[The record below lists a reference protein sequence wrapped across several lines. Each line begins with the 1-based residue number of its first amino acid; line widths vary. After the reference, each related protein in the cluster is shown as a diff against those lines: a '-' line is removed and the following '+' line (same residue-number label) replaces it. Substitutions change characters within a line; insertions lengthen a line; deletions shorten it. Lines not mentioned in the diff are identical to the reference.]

1 MKIRLGD
8 LGLQHGKTFEET
20 YRDCENCSNCDTCKI
35 HEDTECALVS
45 ALRES
50 EESLDYEFELPPA
63 YKTEALGN
71 YKKVYICSP
80 YRGDIET
87 NIKIAQD
94 FCRAAMAIANV
105 IPVAPHLYFPQFLH
119 DDDPDERERGITVGL
134 ELLQACSEV
143 WIVGN
148 YISEGMKREIEAA
161 NAAGKKIVFVQ
172 PPTNKTNGVRIK

>member
-8 LGLQHGKTFEET
+8 LRLQHGKTFEET
-20 YRDCENCSNCDTCKI
+20 YYGCKEQGNCDICKI
-35 HEDTECALVS
+35 CGDAECTLISIVGKHEEML
-45 ALRES
+45 E
-50 EESLDYEFELPPA
+50 YEFELPPA

-94 FCRAAMAIANV
+94 FCRAAMNIANV
-105 IPVAPHLYFPQFLH
+105 IPVAPHLYFPQFLR
-119 DDDPDERERGITVGL
+119 DDDPSERERGITVGL

-172 PPTNKTNGVRIK
+172 PPINKTNGVRIK